1 MKTLDTVILRGGK
14 VWLSEQEADPDAL
27 YAKFLVCDFSVNG
40 NGVRLDRDTIDA
52 WVSTLKD
59 QPLVGKIAA
68 KSDGSVDFTGH
79 NVRIVERLDEAGNSY
94 NDVEFDT
101 SAFGTF
107 VDVGIEDVDGT
118 ECIVAT
124 AKVWRRFH
132 TAAELI
138 ESRCLSGDLH
148 TSWEIAV
155 DDAET
160 VVENGG
166 VVKVIHSGRFIGHCL
181 LGRLV
186 QPAYP
191 NSGLLGVAEE
201 GTDADLS
208 RAIILDMLSLSER
221 KDVEEMKKKTPEMQ
235 APEAE
240 EVLEPI
246 VPEVSENTD
255 VPSSNPETSEMTAN
269 DIYNKLYA
277 KVREKH
283 ERWAYVAFWFPES
296 HTILAHVDGDDE
308 LTFQSATY
316 TVSET
321 DVEVSEFTPVTLA
334 VSVLNINDTVAQL
347 NERCVESEQKI
358 ADLNA
363 TVAQLD
369 AYRQRCEEEDA
380 RAAQAEH
387 ESAVSELR
395 KYAEDSGR
403 FTSEELASE
412 EMTSVFDALDK
423 AKVDGMIAERLV
435 KSMREAPSV
444 EVSEQKDKEPI
455 ENRAR
460 VIAPIFCP
468 MSTPSEK
475 GEAVRNFI
483 RS

>member
-1 MKTLDTVILRGGK
+1 M
-14 VWLSEQEADPDAL
+14 A
-27 YAKFLVCDFSVNG
+27 
-40 NGVRLDRDTIDA
+40 
-52 WVSTLKD
+52 
-59 QPLVGKIAA
+59 
-68 KSDGSVDFTGH
+68 
-79 NVRIVERLDEAGNSY
+79 
-94 NDVEFDT
+94 
-101 SAFGTF
+101 
-107 VDVGIEDVDGT
+107 ED
-118 ECIVAT
+118 
-124 AKVWRRFH
+124 
-132 TAAELI
+132 
-138 ESRCLSGDLH
+138 
-148 TSWEIAV
+148 
-155 DDAET
+155 
-160 VVENGG
+160 
-166 VVKVIHSGRFIGHCL
+166 
-181 LGRLV
+181 
-186 QPAYP
+186 
-191 NSGLLGVAEE
+191 

-316 TVSET
+316 TVSEA
-321 DVEVSEFTPVTLA
+321 DVEVGEFTPVTLS

-347 NERCVESEQKI
+347 NARCVESEQKI